1 MFYVEVGV
9 MTDSLFTAG
18 KRLKEIRSEKK
29 IGLRELAKLIGYTP
43 SYVSHIERGEKRGS
57 VEFYEKCAKALHVSI
72 GDLLEDKIEVPEEL
86 KKEGV
91 EWIVFGKDLEKDGIS
106 MEQIKEWVKSY
117 REDKK
122 Q

>member
-1 MFYVEVGV
+1 

-18 KRLKEIRSEKK
+18 KRLKELRSEKK
-29 IGLRELAKLIGYTP
+29 IGLRELAKMIGYAP
-43 SYVSHIERGEKRGS
+43 SYVSHIEKGHKRGS
-57 VEFYEKCAKALHVSI
+57 IEFFEKCAKALHVSI

-91 EWIVFGKDLEKDGIS
+91 EWIVLGKELEKEGIS
-106 MEQIKEWVKSY
+106 MEKIKEWVQRY
-117 REDKK
+117 RDERN